1 MQATQY
7 LRLTV
12 ISVAMLGAGLALAEE
27 MPLPTEPA
35 QQRENIRGMSTD
47 DRTAYREQMQERM
60 RSMTPEEQK
69 LMRETSADGRARMEN
84 RQSAQGDGMR
94 GGGREGGRYGQGY
107 ESRQGNG
114 SGGGAGRGMG
124 GGRHR

>member
-1 MQATQY
+1 MQATQF

-12 ISVAMLGAGLALAEE
+12 IGGAMLGAGIALAEE

-35 QQRENIRGMSTD
+35 QQRQNMRGMSSD

-60 RSMTPEEQK
+60 RNMTPEEQK
-69 LMRETSADGRARMEN
+69 LMRETSVNGRTRMEN

-94 GGGREGGRYGQGY
+94 RGGREGGGYGQGY
-107 ESRQGNG
+107 ESRQGTG
-114 SGGGAGRGMG
+114 TAGGGGRGMG

>member
-60 RSMTPEEQK
+60 RNMTPEEQK
-69 LMRETSADGRARMEN
+69 LMRETSANGRARMEN

-114 SGGGAGRGMG
+114 TGGGGGRGMG